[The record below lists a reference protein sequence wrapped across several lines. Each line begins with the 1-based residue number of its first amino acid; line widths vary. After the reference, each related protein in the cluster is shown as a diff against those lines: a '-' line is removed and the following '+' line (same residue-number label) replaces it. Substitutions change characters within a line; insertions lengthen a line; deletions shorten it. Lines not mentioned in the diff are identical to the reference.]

1 MRSVQLPFYAVA
13 AAGSAAG
20 ILLIMPLPP
29 AVPPAKKPLLQKVTA
44 ASSLLASYR
53 PIQLLAPTEMVF
65 VRRPQPRTSRPR
77 LSFRL
82 LALLL
87 VKARANRCR

>member
-29 AVPPAKKPLLQKVTA
+29 AVPPDKKPLLQKVTA
-44 ASSLLASYR
+44 ASALLASYR

-65 VRRPQPRTSRPR
+65 VRPHFPPSAPFR
-77 LSFRL
+77 SFR
-82 LALLL
+82 ACWSRL
-87 VKARANRCR
+87 VQTAATE

>member
-65 VRRPQPRTSRPR
+65 VRPHTPAISALRSPSV
-77 LSFRL
+77 L
-82 LALLL
+82 LTI
-87 VKARANRCR
+87 KARAKRCH